1 MMVLV
6 EKSELLELFAEVL
19 AVDAV
24 GFGVVGVMEEEE
36 EEEGVVLTVRKVRR
50 MMW

>member
-6 EKSELLELFAEVL
+6 EKSELLELVEEVL

-24 GFGVVGVMEEEE
+24 GFGVVGVVEEEA
-36 EEEGVVLTVRKVRR
+36 EGVVLTIRKVRR
-50 MMW
+50 MMC

>member
-1 MMVLV
+1 MPMVMPMMVLV

-24 GFGVVGVMEEEE
+24 GFGVVGVVGEEDER
-36 EEEGVVLTVRKVRR
+36 VVLTVR
-50 MMW
+50 

>member
-24 GFGVVGVMEEEE
+24 GFGIVGVMEEG